1 MASITW
7 RKVKV
12 ASTGSLTDLRLLRT
26 SHLTQLPLVIHRVR
40 PAVVI
45 AVFSVLLYGL
55 SVTQAVSTFC
65 ASETTHEALVA
76 QSCQYVLVTFAGM
89 LMGTVIGPSVEGAAR
104 GLWRVLHD
112 APDNGYFHRSQ
123 VRLSITVLTL
133 SSLANLLLL
142 VHRLNQFV
150 DAHPVL
156 KAEILVLVYVMG
168 VLMGAAWYVLL
179 RRQSGWG
186 IVASSAMSL
195 MVVSNTLSSHSW
207 S

>member
-1 MASITW
+1 MASFTW

-12 ASTGSLTDLRLLRT
+12 ASTGSLTDLRSLNT
-26 SHLTQLPLVIHRVR
+26 SYPNPLTLVIRRVR
-40 PAVVI
+40 PSALIGVL
-45 AVFSVLLYGL
+45 SVLLYGL
-55 SVTQAVSTFC
+55 SVTKAVSTFC
-65 ASETTHEALVA
+65 AAETDQGALVA

-89 LMGTVIGPSVEGAAR
+89 LMGTVIGPSVEWSVR
-104 GLWRVLHD
+104 GLWRAIHD
-112 APDNGYFHRSQ
+112 APDSVHFRRSQ

-142 VHRLNQFV
+142 LHRLNQFV
-150 DAHPVL
+150 DAHAVL

-168 VLMGAAWYVLL
+168 VLMGAAWFVLL

-186 IVASSAMSL
+186 IVASCAMSM